1 VKEQKLPWRSL
12 HDVSYEELKQAVT
25 KMCAELG
32 IHGSGNGYS
41 LYNAVF
47 AEKRKVTSDEN
58 ANLSDYAR

>member
-1 VKEQKLPWRSL
+1 MKEQKLPWRSL
-12 HDVSYEELKQAVT
+12 HDVSYEELKQAVI

-47 AEKRKVTSDEN
+47 AEKSKVT
-58 ANLSDYAR
+58 